1 MESKR
6 LYLQVGNKR
15 SDLQQRGGARL
26 HVIEGRPEHILATRK
41 SGSRSLGHPATG
53 RIQGLK
59 VTRKSTP
66 TQALGPCSRAAFSGA
81 AGQD

>member
-53 RIQGLK
+53 RSK
-59 VTRKSTP
+59 
-66 TQALGPCSRAAFSGA
+66 
-81 AGQD
+81 D